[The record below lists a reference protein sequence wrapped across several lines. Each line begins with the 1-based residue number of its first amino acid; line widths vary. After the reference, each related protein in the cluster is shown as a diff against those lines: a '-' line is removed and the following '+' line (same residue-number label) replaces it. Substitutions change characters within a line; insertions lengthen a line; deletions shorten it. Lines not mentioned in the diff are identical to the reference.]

1 METSKVLYMKN
12 RLFKTFFPALV
23 LALATAAGLNG
34 IWTVIGAARADQPAA
49 ARTGEPIHITS
60 DRLVTDSLSNSAQ
73 FSGSVRAVQGQ
84 SVLTADRLTLI
95 FDSKKDGAA
104 ATEPGEGATD
114 IKRIEAWGNVRIE
127 FDNRVAVGEH
137 AVYITD
143 ERKLVLNGPG
153 AKVISGKDEVVGSK
167 ITFFRDDGRLS
178 MEGDG
183 QNRVKAILHSGQ
195 RGLN

>member
-1 METSKVLYMKN
+1 METSKVSSMKN
-12 RLFKTFFPALV
+12 RQFKMNMT
-23 LALATAAGLNG
+23 ALACMLAAITILGG
-34 IWTVIGAARADQPAA
+34 IWAVTGPARADQPAVA
-49 ARTGEPIHITS
+49 QAGGPIHITA
-60 DRLVTDSLSNSAQ
+60 DRLVTDSRTNSAQ

-84 SVLTADRLTLI
+84 SKMTADRLTLI
-95 FDSKKDGAA
+95 FDSKGDGDSTSESA
-104 ATEPGEGATD
+104 EGATG
-114 IKRIEAWGNVRIE
+114 IKRIEAQGNVRIE